1 MIPPALLSANVSIF
15 PHVVKNG
22 KTLRTLAAFT
32 SSSPNRTAS
41 STHRFFS
48 TGEVPFYGAPRPAA
62 THTGT
67 GSDSWK
73 KRLSLTLQNA
83 ATAFSDPTRA
93 DAVAA
98 VGELTGLVA
107 LQQMRD
113 AMMRDPVGRQIL
125 AERPVVSKETIPFE
139 TLMAEAAVRKLA
151 AEQEP
156 TDGSDTTTANNSDA
170 PPITFGQAYGSFLS
184 QHGFDPDER
193 DAVLYIQDPELAYV
207 MLRYR
212 QCHDFWHA
220 LTALP
225 PTVTGELG
233 LKWLELF
240 QTGLPLAAL
249 SSTVGSLGL
258 SYHQQHVL
266 WNIYLPWARES
277 GKRLPYCA
285 LMNVYYE
292 KELDTPLHELR
303 ERLQLEP
310 APQNVE
316 GQH

>member
-1 MIPPALLSANVSIF
+1 MIPPCTLLSANVSIV
-15 PHVVKNG
+15 PHVVKN
-22 KTLRTLAAFT
+22 LRTLAAFT
-32 SSSPNRTAS
+32 SSTRNRATS

-48 TGEVPFYGAPRPAA
+48 SGEVPFYGAPRPSASSDA
-62 THTGT
+62 NTGT
-67 GSDSWK
+67 GSTSWK

-113 AMMRDPVGRQIL
+113 AMMQDPTGRLIL
-125 AERPVVSKETIPFE
+125 SERPVVSKDTIPYE
-139 TLMAEAAVRKLA
+139 KLMAEAQMAAMDLA
-151 AEQEP
+151 AEH
-156 TDGSDTTTANNSDA
+156 TDDGSDTTAT
-170 PPITFGQAYGSFLS
+170 ITFGQAYGAFLS

-193 DAVLYIQDPELAYV
+193 SQVLYIQDPELAYV

-266 WNIYLPWARES
+266 WNIYLPWARKS
-277 GKRLPYCA
+277 GQRLPYCA

-316 GQH
+316 GL